1 MIKTTRILVSVY
13 LDREFVDE
21 VNKHVATEEYKN
33 ASVAIRKFS
42 KLGLQLTNYQ
52 KLMKD
57 PEKANEFQQKV
68 KEFVENEQ
76 HFEWAATLTTEQI
89 EGFLMLLQM
98 EKDER
103 FKQQT
108 LV

>member
-1 MIKTTRILVSVY
+1 MY
-13 LDREFVDE
+13 LDREFIDE
-21 VNKHVATEEYKN
+21 VNRHVESNEYKN
-33 ASVAIRKFS
+33 ASVAIRKYS
-42 KLGLQLTNYQ
+42 KLGLQITIYQ

-57 PEKANEFQQKV
+57 PEKAKEFQEKI
-68 KEFVENEQ
+68 KDFVEKEQ
-76 HFEWAATLTTEQI
+76 HFEWAATLTTQQI

-103 FKQQT
+103 FKQHT